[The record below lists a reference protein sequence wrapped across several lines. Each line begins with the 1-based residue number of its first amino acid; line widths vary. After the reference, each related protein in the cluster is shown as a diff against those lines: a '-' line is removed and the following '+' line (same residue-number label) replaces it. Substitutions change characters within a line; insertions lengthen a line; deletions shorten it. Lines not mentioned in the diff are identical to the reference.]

1 MLARQPEL
9 RAYTVYLIY
18 SGVFA
23 LASALIVTVNLV
35 YQVETARLNPL
46 QLVLVGTVLEVMA
59 FLFQVPT
66 GILADVYSRRLAVVL
81 GVFLYGLAFVLEGS
95 FPRFDVIL
103 ASQVL
108 FGIGATLTDGAEQAW
123 LTDEV
128 GEARVGHALLR
139 GTQVGLL
146 GGLLGA
152 VASVAF
158 ASIRLNLPIVIGGA
172 LSIAIAAFLFFFM
185 PEQHFHP
192 ARQDEVPTW
201 RHMGRTFLDGVRVV
215 RGRAVLIVI
224 LTIGLFYGLYS
235 EGVDRLSPAHILKDF
250 SLPGLGP
257 LQPVAWFGVISIAS
271 TLLTLVVSEVVRRK
285 VDTSNQKT
293 LVRALFVINLVGIVG
308 LLVFALAG
316 NFYIALVALL
326 LFKGYR
332 SVNEPIYITWLARN
346 IDAKVRATVISMR
359 GQIDALGQIV
369 GGPPVGSIGTVF
381 SIRLALT
388 MCSLILSP
396 VLLLYAVVMRRTKRE
411 DAAVAVEEGEDQSEP
426 VS

>member
-1 MLARQPEL
+1 MLARQSRL
-9 RAYTVYLIY
+9 NAYVVYLIY

-23 LASALIVTVNLV
+23 LAGALIVTVNLV

-46 QLVLVGTVLEVMA
+46 QLVLVGTVLEATA
-59 FLFQVPT
+59 FLLQVPT
-66 GILADVYSRRLAVVL
+66 GVLADVYSRRLAVVL
-81 GVFLYGLAFVLEGS
+81 GVFLFGLAFVLEGS

-103 ASQVL
+103 AAQIL

-123 LTDEV
+123 LADEV

-146 GGLLGA
+146 GGLLGS
-152 VASVAF
+152 VVSVAF
-158 ASIRLNLPIVIGGA
+158 ASLRLNLPIVIGGA
-172 LSIAIAAFLFFFM
+172 LSIVIAVFLVFFM

-201 RHMGRTFLDGVRVV
+201 RHMGRTFLDGLRAV
-215 RGRAVLIVI
+215 RGRSVLIVI
-224 LTIGLFYGLYS
+224 LAIGLFYGLYS

-250 SLPGLGP
+250 SLPSLGP

-271 TLLTLVVSEVVRRK
+271 TLLTLAASEIVRRT
-285 VDTSNQKT
+285 VDTTNQKT
-293 LVRALFVINLVGIVG
+293 LVRALFVINLVGIAG

-316 NFYIALVALL
+316 NFYLALAALL
-326 LFKGYR
+326 LFRGYR
-332 SVNEPIYITWLARN
+332 SVDEPFYVTWLARN
-346 IDAKVRATVISMR
+346 IEPKVRATVISMR
-359 GQIDALGQIV
+359 GQIDAFGQIV
-369 GGPPVGSIGTVF
+369 GGPPVGALGTVF

-388 MCSLILSP
+388 VCSLILSP
-396 VLLLYAVVMRRTKRE
+396 VLLLYAFVMRKARRE
-411 DAAVAVEEGEDQSEP
+411 NTAAQLEEEDQATP